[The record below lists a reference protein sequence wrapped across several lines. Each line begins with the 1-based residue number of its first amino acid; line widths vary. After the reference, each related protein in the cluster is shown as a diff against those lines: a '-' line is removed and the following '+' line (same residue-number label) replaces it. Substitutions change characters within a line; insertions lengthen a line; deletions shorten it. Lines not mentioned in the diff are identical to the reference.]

1 MPKKKETRL
10 KGFWL
15 RVDQIKKISSSTKYL
30 GITES
35 ALIRNLLDGHFGL
48 KNKRD
53 QKYIMDDELKIP
65 SVGKIAAYVN
75 VLMSLDQIHLA

>member
-15 RVDQIKKISSSTKYL
+15 RVDQIKKISSRTKYL

-53 QKYIMDDELKIP
+53 
-65 SVGKIAAYVN
+65 
-75 VLMSLDQIHLA
+75 